1 MGVMSLAISQSG
13 SASSLKRPMS
23 LEEKANFTA
32 LVSILIR
39 LNFTIRFAR
48 NLISQSLQV
57 VYYDQVG
64 HYHAHFDSETH
75 EKTEIPCCHQQ
86 EEEKMLSFEHP
97 CRLCRLDHT
106 HLIKYADPVTL

>member
-1 MGVMSLAISQSG
+1 MASHIIS
-13 SASSLKRPMS
+13 P
-23 LEEKANFTA
+23 
-32 LVSILIR
+32 
-39 LNFTIRFAR
+39 
-48 NLISQSLQV
+48 QV

-86 EEEKMLSFEHP
+86 VEEKMLSFEHP

-106 HLIKYADPVTL
+106 WARKIRNTCWRYKFQFCQTF

>member
-1 MGVMSLAISQSG
+1 MTSHVMS
-13 SASSLKRPMS
+13 P
-23 LEEKANFTA
+23 
-32 LVSILIR
+32 
-39 LNFTIRFAR
+39 
-48 NLISQSLQV
+48 QV

-86 EEEKMLSFEHP
+86 TEEKMLSFEHP

-106 HLIKYADPVTL
+106 RQEKYVY

>member
-1 MGVMSLAISQSG
+1 MY
-13 SASSLKRPMS
+13 
-23 LEEKANFTA
+23 FTD
-32 LVSILIR
+32 LIR
-39 LNFTIRFAR
+39 CQSKLYIEGRCD
-48 NLISQSLQV
+48 ISYHISRLQV

-86 EEEKMLSFEHP
+86 VEEKMLSFEHP

-106 HLIKYADPVTL
+106 RQVK